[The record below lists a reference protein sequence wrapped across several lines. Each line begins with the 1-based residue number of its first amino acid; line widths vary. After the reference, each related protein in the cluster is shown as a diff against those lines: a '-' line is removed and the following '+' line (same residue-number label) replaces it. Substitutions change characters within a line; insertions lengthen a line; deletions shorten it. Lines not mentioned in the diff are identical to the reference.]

1 MLRKVFWP
9 LSCVA
14 LLLLATRA
22 PAFAQDTSAPVPP
35 PSVQSGG
42 DAGASPGS
50 AGSTGSQPGGA
61 PDNGTKPLRVGGGV
75 SAPKVLYDP
84 DPSYSEAAS
93 RAGYQGTVV
102 LWLVVESNGM
112 PDRIRVQRSIGMG
125 LDEAA
130 IAAVKT
136 WRFQPA
142 MRNGQ
147 PVPVQINVEV
157 NFRRDGGGPTLSL
170 RPPPEAKGD
179 QPQFP
184 GADLAQYPLVI
195 HIGTITGVPDGK
207 SFQIVASA
215 ALREPGET
223 VPISIVCSG
232 KKKEC
237 AFLESGN
244 YPARWLSQD
253 HQLEILG
260 KQFPGNSWE
269 KAEFMVK

>member
-9 LSCVA
+9 LSCIA

-22 PAFAQDTSAPVPP
+22 PAFAQETSPPTPP
-35 PSVQSGG
+35 PNAQSGS
-42 DAGASPGS
+42 DAGASPSGAGS
-50 AGSTGSQPGGA
+50 AGGQPAGA
-61 PDNGTKPLRVGGGV
+61 PDNGTKPWRVGGGV

-93 RAGYQGTVV
+93 RAAYQGTVV

-142 MRNGQ
+142 LRNGE
-147 PVPVQINVEV
+147 PVPVMINVEV

-170 RPPPEAKGD
+170 HPPPEAKGD
-179 QPQFP
+179 PPQFP
-184 GADLAQYPLVI
+184 GADLTQYSLVI

-215 ALREPGET
+215 ALKGSGET
-223 VPISIVCSG
+223 RPLSIACSG

-237 AFLESGN
+237 AFLDSGT
-244 YPARWLSQD
+244 YPARWLSPN
-253 HQLEILG
+253 HQLEIIG
-260 KQFPGNSWE
+260 KRFPGNSWE
-269 KAEFMVK
+269 KAEFTVK